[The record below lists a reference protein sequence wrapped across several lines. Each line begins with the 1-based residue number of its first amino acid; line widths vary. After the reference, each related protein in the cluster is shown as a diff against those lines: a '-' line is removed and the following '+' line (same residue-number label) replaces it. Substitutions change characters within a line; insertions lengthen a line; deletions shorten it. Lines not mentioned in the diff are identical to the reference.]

1 MDGHRFLGFEGRQPP
16 GIVVGPARI
25 ATRSRIVIPSLAR
38 VERTLSVDI
47 AYTTLRMR
55 VLERLAG
62 NRLGIA
68 YRWID
73 ATAVALMSRLP
84 AFCRVIGL
92 RAGHEPHIGPLVRSY
107 RDHDGKPTF
116 EIGPGHYHPSLG
128 RELRQ
133 HGLFHSGFHAALAGE
148 LPIGEVATAATAVEH
163 VTSFRA
169 MDDYLDA

>member
-116 EIGPGHYHPSLG
+116 EIGARTLPSEPGAGTATTRVVPFRVS
-128 RELRQ
+128 RRTRRR
-133 HGLFHSGFHAALAGE
+133 AANWRG
-148 LPIGEVATAATAVEH
+148 G
-163 VTSFRA
+163 
-169 MDDYLDA
+169 DGGDGG